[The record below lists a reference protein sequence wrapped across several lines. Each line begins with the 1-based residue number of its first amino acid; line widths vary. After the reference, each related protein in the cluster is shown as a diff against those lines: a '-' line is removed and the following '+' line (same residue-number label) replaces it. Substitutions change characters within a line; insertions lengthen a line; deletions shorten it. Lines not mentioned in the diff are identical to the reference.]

1 MTIRTVAFYTLG
13 CKTNQYD
20 TQAMRE
26 QFLRAGWR
34 ETDFDNAADVYVV
47 NSCTV
52 TAMSDKKTRQI
63 VSRAHR
69 QNPQGMIVVAGC
81 LAQRDAEAVLT
92 WPGVGLA
99 LGNDGRLGVVDKVNA
114 ALGDAAHNQ
123 TQDIR
128 CADTYEPLT
137 ITGTGGHT
145 RAVVKIQ
152 EGCDRFCTYC
162 IIPHVRGPIRSRP
175 AHEVRA
181 ELERLKRSGCKEAV
195 FTGIHIASWGR
206 DLKDGSGLIDLLE
219 QVDGILPRMR
229 LGSLEPVLLTQDFC
243 ARAAR
248 LASLCPQFHV
258 SLQSGSAGVLRRM
271 GRRYTP
277 QQYAENVRSLRKA
290 MPGCAVTTD
299 VMVGF
304 PGETAQEHAE
314 SLAFVRE
321 IAFARIHVFPYS
333 PREGTPAAA
342 FADQVQ
348 NGLKTQRNREMLA
361 LGEQLARQYA
371 QTLAGRVEDVLLEEG
386 AAGKPGVYQ
395 GHTPQ
400 YVLAHVPFGKPG
412 EIVRV
417 RLERAEEDYVLAAR
431 PDGQE
436 DAPAMENT

>member
-1 MTIRTVAFYTLG
+1 MKTVAFYTLG

-26 QFLRAGWR
+26 QFLREGWR
-34 ETDFDNAADVYVV
+34 EAEFDGAADVYVV

-69 QNPQGMIVVAGC
+69 TNPEGMIVVAGC

-99 LGNDGRLGVVDKVNA
+99 LGNDGRLGVVDKVKQ
-114 ALGDAAHNQ
+114 ALGEAGQNM

-128 CADTYEPLT
+128 CADSYEPLA

-162 IIPHVRGPIRSRP
+162 IIPHVRGPIRSRGIE
-175 AHEVRA
+175 EVKA
-181 ELERLKRSGCKEAV
+181 ELERLAQAGCKEAV

-206 DLKDGSGLIDLLE
+206 DLNDGTTLMDLLE
-219 QVDGILPRMR
+219 AVDGILPRMR
-229 LGSLEPVLLTQDFC
+229 LGSLEPVLLTQEFC
-243 ARAAR
+243 ARAAK
-248 LASLCPQFHV
+248 LQSLCHQFHV
-258 SLQSGSAGVLRRM
+258 SLQSGSQGVLKRM

-277 QQYAENVRSLRKA
+277 QQYAQNVQNLREA
-290 MPGCAVTTD
+290 MPGCAITTD

-304 PGETAQEHAE
+304 PGETAAEHAE

-333 PREGTPAAA
+333 PREGTPAAK

-348 NGLKTQRNREMLA
+348 SGIKTMRNREMLA
-361 LGEQLARQYA
+361 LGEQLACGYA
-371 QTLAGRVEDVLLEEG
+371 QTLVGREEAVLLEE
-386 AAGKPGVYQ
+386 AVAGKPGVYQ

-400 YVLAHVPFGKPG
+400 YVLAHVPFGQPG
-412 EIVRV
+412 QIVHV
-417 RLERAEEDYVLAAR
+417 CLTAAQQDYLLAQPVA
-431 PDGQE
+431 GQE
-436 DAPAMENT
+436 AAASV